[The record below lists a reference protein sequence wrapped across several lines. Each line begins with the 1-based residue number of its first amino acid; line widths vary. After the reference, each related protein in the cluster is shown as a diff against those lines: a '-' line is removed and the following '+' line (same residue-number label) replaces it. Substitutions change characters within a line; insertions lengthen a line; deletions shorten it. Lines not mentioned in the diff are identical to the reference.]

1 VTAVLGIDLGGTSAR
16 FAWAPAGGALTVGEL
31 AREPAPRTTDA
42 FARLVSEQAA
52 AAARAAGGP
61 VVAVA
66 VTVPGL
72 VDGTLCRWVPNLPH
86 LDGVDLAELL
96 APLAVPVVVGHDAQI
111 ALLAETT
118 LGACRDVRD
127 ALLVAVGTGIGSAV
141 LAGGRIVRGSRGGAA
156 SLGWACAD
164 LTDEGGGRSGWLE
177 RQAAGRA
184 LDALGARLDPPR
196 DGAGLVDAAR
206 AGDAE
211 AVVALRTVAAALGTA
226 VAGAVALLD
235 PEVVVFA
242 GGVADALDVLGP
254 LLREELDR
262 RLPPHL
268 RGAQGLRSGEFGPR
282 AGLVGALIAAR
293 KGSEWW
299 EADG

>member
-1 VTAVLGIDLGGTSAR
+1 MTAVLGIDLGGTRAR
-16 FAWAPAGGALTVGEL
+16 FAWTAAGGALDADEL
-31 AREPAPRTTDA
+31 TTEPVPRT
-42 FARLVSEQAA
+42 AA
-52 AAARAAGGP
+52 ALAELISVQAGRAAQRAGGP
-61 VVAVA
+61 VVSIG

-72 VDGTLCRWVPNLPH
+72 VEGTVCRWVPNLPH

-118 LGACRDVRD
+118 LGACRGVHD
-127 ALLVAVGTGIGSAV
+127 ALLVAIGTGIGSAV
-141 LAGGRIVRGSRGGAA
+141 LAGGRIVRGTRGGAA

-164 LTDEGGGRSGWLE
+164 LADDGAGRSGWLE

-196 DGAGLVDAAR
+196 DGAGLVEAAR
-206 AGDAE
+206 AGDPDALG
-211 AVVALRTVAAALGTA
+211 ALRTVSAALGTA

-235 PEVVVFA
+235 PEVVIFA

-254 LLREELDR
+254 LLRDELDR

-268 RGAQGLRSGEFGPR
+268 RGQQALRSGEFGPR

-293 KGSEWW
+293 KGPHWW
-299 EADG
+299 ETEG

>member
-1 VTAVLGIDLGGTSAR
+1 MTAVLGIDMGGTSAR
-16 FAWAPAGGALTVGEL
+16 FGWAPAGGALEVGAL
-31 AREPAPRTTDA
+31 AAESAPRTTA
-42 FARLVSEQAA
+42 ALAQLVSDQAA
-52 AAARAAGGP
+52 AAADAAGAP
-61 VVAVA
+61 VVGIG
-66 VTVPGL
+66 VTIPGL
-72 VDGTLCRWVPNLPH
+72 VEGTVCRWVPNLPH

-96 APLAVPVVVGHDAQI
+96 APLAVPVIVGHDAQI

-141 LAGGRIVRGSRGGAA
+141 LAGGRIVRGARGGAA

-164 LTDEGGGRSGWLE
+164 LSDDGAGRSGWLE

-196 DGAGLVDAAR
+196 DGAGLVEAAR
-206 AGDAE
+206 AGDPA
-211 AVVALRTVAAALGTA
+211 ALAALGTVAAALGTA
-226 VAGAVALLD
+226 VGGAVALLD

-242 GGVADALDVLGP
+242 GGVAAALDVLGP
-254 LLREELDR
+254 LLRDELDR

-268 RGAQGLRSGEFGPR
+268 RGAQELRAGDFGPR

-293 KGSEWW
+293 KGAHWW
-299 EADG
+299 ETET